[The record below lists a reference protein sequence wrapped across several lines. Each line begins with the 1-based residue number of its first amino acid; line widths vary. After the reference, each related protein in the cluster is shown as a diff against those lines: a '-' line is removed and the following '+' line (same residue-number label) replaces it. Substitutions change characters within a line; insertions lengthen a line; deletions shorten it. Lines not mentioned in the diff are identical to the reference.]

1 MKPYTFLT
9 QLKRQIRNRLRRMY
23 GAVSSY
29 LRTQITQQRRGS
41 NDRRRLPHSD
51 RASQPFGFVLPTAIM
66 LLLVMSLVVGGILIR
81 TFNRT
86 QQAIT
91 QRESVEIY
99 NDATPAIDRA
109 KAKLEYLFQKDPRL
123 PAGVPS
129 EKLLTSIMLDDSD
142 VDVPE
147 GEEPPPDDV
156 YTFPGEDRLEMAGH
170 GDDVNAWAFG
180 VDNDGDGEPDDENGN
195 GRPDTIVAYSI
206 IWNTPGSDTQALKDQ
221 TDTALKTR
229 AQDFQVRQGP
239 QSSEPTEGCEDEG
252 KVSRIESGWLRD
264 PVSTSILRKNFQI
277 TAVAIPDTEF
287 GTLATLELQ
296 QERLADRG
304 NKWAAWFRNDL
315 EIFPGL
321 TFKWNGAV
329 HTEGNLIIGS
339 IPDRDAFQGYLVSGY
354 GSCLY
359 KAGKS
364 TSENTINVLKEGE
377 KEGEKEIFRG
387 HMIVGRVTNDQ
398 ESGAPKFHLW
408 LNEKEAKF
416 TPEEDVTITPEND
429 SVASL
434 KISDALLDPV
444 LLFTKDETK
453 NRGSKPGPDE
463 GWNDREFVTEGR
475 ILNQSSKRPYID
487 DFYRA
492 DDRFGPNPGYAG
504 KKNLLLTSQNVK
516 TGDPIGGDNIDELT
530 QNKAKEDEDPLSLGL
545 DGYWER
551 RAWREGMRTIVGQ
564 RLELGGNPLSTV
576 PDLKTID
583 ENHLTP
589 DLPHQSLQRRSL
601 RDSLAAVQT
610 TAIYHSDDPRSA
622 GSEEQTPPYAAIVS
636 TVHPGTGETLK
647 RSSIF
652 EMPLEPLPM
661 KSDLGVWFGPTF
673 GDASEELAIDFLTGR
688 GTNGWELNLKEGFF
702 EAPEVNE
709 ALARLA
715 NFAGDPDG
723 AFPATQDDMQHP
735 YPSLTQWG
743 DFSNLRRSM
752 TDDLDS
758 FADNTN
764 KHTAAITLGTLA
776 NQLAFLDGIDYKQIA
791 PLTTDN
797 LLLKLDAALETLDN
811 RICEL
816 DNYSA
821 TSGAIK
827 ADLFT
832 DDGVCQADNNGLKD
846 GEVIYYPNEDLNHND
861 VVDPEEDFDGNGKL
875 LPAVPT
881 MVIYAPTSKKDDYE
895 AIARVPPAPDAY
907 LAALEARV
915 NEIGINATEKTDR
928 KTIAQFAR
936 FVMEKEQVDRD
947 RHFGFRSS
955 RFGFDAVSDTTTI
968 ADKTIDITKQ
978 TPIGQYQYYVKY
990 LLDED
995 YNGNLKFD
1003 SDTAGAGDAEVREEG
1018 HYDAS
1023 GDPDRLG
1030 EVEVTGS
1037 NLQVEDWAGND
1048 DGEID
1053 FGEDFDRDGIQD
1065 LFFSEDLNGDGKL
1078 SIISITGLDGERHEI
1093 NEDWNNNDRLDE
1105 FTKPEDG
1112 GNSDNYE
1119 VNSPVTKTPFPRYG
1133 FTPRSE
1139 DLNGDGEFNSAI
1151 NEADLKAPLPPELY
1165 DSKTFWDL
1173 NGNGTPDPD
1182 VSDFNEDIN
1191 GNGKFDI
1198 FRHRGAT
1205 YYPGVVLHVGC
1216 DFSDPNEPGAPVDK
1230 QTGNNYFGFGKPT
1243 NAKEEARFIRLASSL
1258 CSTEAK
1264 YPALHYLFPKYEH
1277 EYLASSV
1284 DLNGDD
1290 IVSNL
1295 DEQPLFALT
1304 EDLNKNGRLDPGE
1317 DGYDLRNPTK
1327 ILNVRKNK
1335 DLDGEPL
1342 SYTSDENYN
1351 EEAKTEESYVS
1362 QVNTASYEAV
1372 DLAVLEQ
1379 IALKPKP
1386 IASWV
1391 LPYVDRGDDP
1401 GADCNND
1408 ATEDKP
1414 NPNCSKYNLIYA
1426 DMAETSGDSD
1436 AYYRV
1441 AFKDTAFFDGRE
1453 QLVTRALNL
1462 DVEMLSDN
1470 ADESLANGTIEGNTW
1485 LTGGNSDV
1493 KVPEE
1498 TKDGGIVFAF
1508 REDAMREDGIARPAG
1523 GACTEFSDGGCSDQN
1538 ALTPQDPAVDPENG
1552 ISAKAVNF
1560 IPDPARR
1567 THGFRVING
1576 IDVSRPKQGGEA
1588 YYGLTFVSDNPT
1600 YVQGDFNCHKELGD
1614 DSCDDP
1620 IEEFNYTLADKGDW
1634 GPTDFYDRRSRTSDQ
1649 DERFANPEQDS
1660 WRYSEFLVDAY
1671 TVLSDNF
1678 CDGSIE
1684 DGFIQLPT
1692 GDLRQGLRNLKRSLQ
1707 GTVQQVYGCAN
1718 SGINATSFLGQS
1730 LPEST
1735 SSDGVSISSTIWK
1748 REDPADLTSPI
1759 QISPNGQPMFLGVD
1773 ESEYNAAYQSFTT
1786 RNAISYK
1793 ERVVIPP
1800 TDKQTQNA
1808 VIIAG
1813 LIPSRQFQSYG
1824 GLHNFPRFLEY
1835 RDKKVI
1841 NISGSFM
1848 NLKFSSQATAPYDQK
1863 AWEAGEEPVSSNAE
1877 ILPYYRAPIRNWGY
1891 DVALQLTRPGPVSS
1905 RLTTVSGAR
1914 SEFYRELPAGDPYVL
1929 NLRCASFDGSPVDE
1943 NASLSG
1949 NCP

>member
-1 MKPYTFLT
+1 MKPYKLLT
-9 QLKRQIRNRLRRMY
+9 QLKRQIRNRCQRLYFALASYIRHRLLRP
-23 GAVSSY
+23 GG
-29 LRTQITQQRRGS
+29 LRRGS
-41 NDRRRLPHSD
+41 
-51 RASQPFGFVLPTAIM
+51 SQHVTPTHRSLGFVLPTAIM

-109 KAKLEYLFQKDPRL
+109 KAKLEYMFTTDPRL

-129 EKLLTSIMLDDSD
+129 EDLLKSIMLDSSD
-142 VDVPE
+142 VEVPE
-147 GEEPPPDDV
+147 GEEPPPDEV
-156 YTFPGEDRLEMAGH
+156 YTFPGEKRLKIGGQDA
-170 GDDVNAWAFG
+170 NAWAFG
-180 VDNDGDGEPDDENGN
+180 VDNDGDGEPDDENEN

-206 IWNTPGSDTQALKDQ
+206 IWNTPDDGIDQLKDQ
-221 TDTALKTR
+221 TDGKVKER
-229 AQDFQVRQGP
+229 AQALEVRQGP
-239 QSSEPTEGCEDEG
+239 LSGDPTPGCGSSDS
-252 KVSRIESGWLRD
+252 VSRIESGWLRD

-296 QERLADRG
+296 QERQADRG

-315 EIFPGL
+315 EIFPGPV
-321 TFKWNGAV
+321 FKWNGAM
-329 HTEGNLIIGS
+329 HTEGSLVVGHARFDN
-339 IPDRDAFQGYLVSGY
+339 RFQGYLVSGP
-354 GSCLY
+354 GSCLFQ
-359 KAGKS
+359 AGAS
-364 TSENTINVLKEGE
+364 TSENTINVIKDTDG
-377 KEGEKEIFRG
+377 KDTFRG
-387 HMIVGRVTNDQ
+387 QMVIGRATSDSQ
-398 ESGAPKFHLW
+398 TGGAIFHLW
-408 LNEKEAKF
+408 KDGKADFDEANTK
-416 TPEEDVTITPEND
+416 ITPDND
-429 SVASL
+429 SVSFLASV
-434 KISDALLDPV
+434 SDLLLDPV

-453 NRGSKPGPDE
+453 SRGRAASIDPAWADS
-463 GWNDREFVTEGR
+463 NFVKDGR
-475 ILNQSSKRPYID
+475 ILNSSSSRPYID

-504 KKNLLLTSQNVK
+504 RDGLLLSTLEVK
-516 TGDPIGGDNIDELT
+516 TGDEIPGDKPELT
-530 QNKAKEDEDPLSLGL
+530 QNVAPVGSDPLDLGL

-551 RAWREGMRTIVGQ
+551 RAWREGMRAIVGQ
-564 RLELGGNPLSTV
+564 RLELGGDPLSTV
-576 PDLKTID
+576 TDLKTID
-583 ENHLTP
+583 EDKLT
-589 DLPHQSLQRRSL
+589 DGRPHQSLQRRSL
-601 RDSLAAVQT
+601 RDPLAAVQT
-610 TAIYHSDDPRSA
+610 TAIYHSDDPRSE
-622 GSEEQTPPYAAIVS
+622 GSVEKTPPYAAIVS

-661 KSDLGVWFGPTF
+661 KAELGAWFGPTF
-673 GDASEELAIDFLTGR
+673 GDSSEELAMDFLAGR
-688 GTNGWELNLKEGFF
+688 GTNGWELNLKDGFF
-702 EAPEVNE
+702 EATEVNE

-723 AFPATQDDMQHP
+723 AFPARQDNLQHP

-743 DFSNLRRSM
+743 DFSNLRRTL

-764 KHTAAITLGTLA
+764 KHTAAITLGALA
-776 NQLAFLDGIDYKQIA
+776 NQITFLDGIDYEQIA

-797 LLLKLDAALETLDN
+797 LLLKLDEALQTLDN

-827 ADLFT
+827 ADTFT
-832 DDGVCQADNNGLKD
+832 NDGVCLSVNNGLKD
-846 GEVIYYPNEDLNHND
+846 GEVLYYPNEDLNRNGVID
-861 VVDPEEDFDGNGKL
+861 AGEDFDGNGKL

-881 MVIYAPTSKKDDYE
+881 MVIYAPTNLNDNYT
-895 AIARVPPAPDAY
+895 AIARVPPSPDAY
-907 LAALEARV
+907 IAALEARV
-915 NEIGINATEKTDR
+915 DETPISATEKTER

-955 RFGFDAVSDTTTI
+955 RFGFDKTTNDKTV
-968 ADKTIDITKQ
+968 ADNTIDITEQ

-1003 SDTAGAGDAEVREEG
+1003 SDTAGTGDVEVLEEG
-1018 HYDAS
+1018 NYDAS
-1023 GDPDRLG
+1023 GNLDPLG

-1037 NLQVEDWAGND
+1037 NLQVEDWAGNND
-1048 DGEID
+1048 DEID

-1065 LFFSEDLNGDGKL
+1065 LFFSEDLNGDGQL
-1078 SIISITGLDGERHEI
+1078 GVITITGVDGQTHDI
-1093 NEDWNNNDRLDE
+1093 NEDWNGNNRLDE
-1105 FTKPEDG
+1105 FTKPEEG

-1119 VNSPVTKTPFPRYG
+1119 VNSPATKAPFPRYG

-1139 DLNGDGEFNSAI
+1139 DLNGDGAFNSTL
-1151 NEADLKAPLPPELY
+1151 NEAELDPPLPAELY
-1165 DSKTFWDL
+1165 DNKTFWDL
-1173 NGNGTPDPD
+1173 NGNGTEDTD

-1205 YYPGVVLHVGC
+1205 YYPGVILHVGC
-1216 DFSDPNEPGAPVDK
+1216 DFSDPNAPGAPTGK

-1258 CSTEAK
+1258 CSAEAK
-1264 YPALHYLFPKYEH
+1264 YPSLYYLFPKYEH

-1284 DLNGDD
+1284 DLNGDGT
-1290 IVSNL
+1290 VSNL

-1317 DGYDLRNPTK
+1317 DGYDLRTPKTT
-1327 ILNVRKNK
+1327 LNARKNK
-1335 DLDGEPL
+1335 VLDGEPL
-1342 SYTSDENYN
+1342 SYTSDQNYN
-1351 EEAKTEESYVS
+1351 QEASDPETYVS
-1362 QVNTASYEAV
+1362 SVNTASYEAV
-1372 DLAVLEQ
+1372 DLATLEQ
-1379 IALKPKP
+1379 IALKPQP
-1386 IASWV
+1386 IASWT
-1391 LPYVDRGDDP
+1391 LPYIERGNNP
-1401 GADCNND
+1401 GDGCTND
-1408 ATEDKP
+1408 ATNAKP
-1414 NPNCSKYNLIYA
+1414 NPNCSKYSLIYA
-1426 DMAETSGDSD
+1426 DMAETSGDTD

-1462 DVEMLSDN
+1462 DVGMLAN
-1470 ADESLANGTIEGNTW
+1470 NTDESVANGTIEGNTW
-1485 LTGGNSDV
+1485 LTGGNNDIDV
-1493 KVPEE
+1493 A
-1498 TKDGGIVFAF
+1498 KDGGIVFAF
-1508 REDAMREDGIARPAG
+1508 REDAMREDGVARPAG
-1523 GACTEFSDGGCSDQN
+1523 GACTKFSDGGCSDQD
-1538 ALTPQDPAVDPENG
+1538 ALAPEDPAVDPDNG

-1567 THGFRVING
+1567 THGFRIIDG
-1576 IDVSRPKQGGEA
+1576 IDLSRPNQGGFA
-1588 YYGLTFVSDNPT
+1588 NYGLTFISDNPA

-1634 GPTDFYDRRSRTSDQ
+1634 GPEDFYNQRSNTNSRD
-1649 DERFANPEQDS
+1649 DRFATPEEDS

-1684 DGFIQLPT
+1684 DGFIRLPSGNLQT
-1692 GDLRQGLRNLKRSLQ
+1692 GLQGLKRSSS
-1707 GTVQQVYGCAN
+1707 GSVRQVYGCTN
-1718 SGINATSFLGQS
+1718 SGVNTTSFLNQA
-1730 LPEST
+1730 LPTAT
-1735 SSDGVSISSTIWK
+1735 SSEGVAITNSVWK
-1748 REDPADLTSPI
+1748 RENPADVASPI
-1759 QISPNGQPMFLGVD
+1759 QISPNGQPMFLGAGVG
-1773 ESEYNAAYQSFTT
+1773 EYNSTYLTADDRNVLAYKQS
-1786 RNAISYK
+1786 
-1793 ERVVIPP
+1793 VITPA
-1800 TDKQTQNA
+1800 TDTQTQNA

-1813 LIPSRQFQSYG
+1813 LTPSRQFQSYG
-1824 GLHNFPRFLEY
+1824 GLHNFPRFLEF
-1835 RDKKVI
+1835 RVGKTLSM
-1841 NISGSFM
+1841 SGSFL
-1848 NLKFSSQATAPYDQK
+1848 NLKFSNQATSSFEQDSWEVGEAPT
-1863 AWEAGEEPVSSNAE
+1863 EAEL
-1877 ILPYYRAPIRNWGY
+1877 LPFYQPPTRNWGY

-1905 RLTTVSGAR
+1905 RLTTVGNTRA
-1914 SEFYRELPAGDPYVL
+1914 EFYRELPADDPYIA
-1929 NLRCASFDGSPVDE
+1929 NLRCASFDGTPIDAT
-1943 NASLSG
+1943 ASLSLD
-1949 NCP
+1949 CP